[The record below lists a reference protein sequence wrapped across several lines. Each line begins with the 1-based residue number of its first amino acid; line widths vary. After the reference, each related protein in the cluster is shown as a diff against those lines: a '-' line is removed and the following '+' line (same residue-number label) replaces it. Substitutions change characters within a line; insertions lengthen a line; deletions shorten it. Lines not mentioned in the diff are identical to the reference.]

1 MAKDENKER
10 AECFGDYNAE
20 DWECSPDE
28 CADSKDCK
36 AATGKKAPPKAKAKA
51 KPTKEQ
57 KTKAVKK
64 VAKAPADD
72 AVHKAAKAKAK
83 AKAKSAPKIKAE
95 KPKKVKKE
103 KPAKKAEIVVVEEK
117 PLTKEVIAKT
127 DTYAEKILAL
137 KVKAANAAATLIL
150 KGGAMMKKAQE
161 LLPVDA
167 FKEWCEEKIGY
178 ERTMVLRF
186 IQGYELFSEKPE
198 LIKDLGVTK
207 ILAVLPH
214 PEPVKFL
221 EEHKDEVMEK
231 PYREVREIIAEDK
244 KEITGE
250 EPKKKETNP
259 VLDLVRALKSM
270 TGGMQKNFMIVS
282 KLAGRKKLKLD
293 AAEQEALQLH
303 LEELT
308 EWQEKLQAILDK
320 AKSEE

>member
-10 AECFGDYNAE
+10 AECFGDYNEE
-20 DWECSPDE
+20 DWECKPDE

-36 AATGKKAPPKAKAKA
+36 AATKKTKTKAKAKA
-51 KPTKEQ
+51 KPT
-57 KTKAVKK
+57 VKK
-64 VAKAPADD
+64 AA
-72 AVHKAAKAKAK
+72 AAKAKAK
-83 AKAKSAPKIKAE
+83 AKAKPKAKPKIKAE
-95 KPKKVKKE
+95 KPKKTAKAKA
-103 KPAKKAEIVVVEEK
+103 KPKSKAVVVTEDEK
-117 PLTKEVIAKT
+117 PLTKEVIKKT
-127 DTYAEKILAL
+127 DGYAEKIIAL
-137 KVKAANAAATLIL
+137 KLKAANAAATLIL

-186 IQGYELFSEKPE
+186 IQGYENFKDKPE
-198 LIKDLGVTK
+198 LIQDLGVTK

-221 EEHKDEVMEK
+221 EEHKEEVLDK
-231 PYREVREIIAEDK
+231 PYREVRDIIAKDK
-244 KEITGE
+244 AEITGE
-250 EPKKKETNP
+250 EPKEKKTNP

-270 TGGMQKNFMIVS
+270 TSGMQKNFMVVS

-293 AAEQEALQLH
+293 AAEQEALTLH
-303 LEELT
+303 LDELT

-320 AKSEE
+320 AKGE

>member
-1 MAKDENKER
+1 MANKDENTNP
-10 AECFGDYNAE
+10 ECFGEYSAE
-20 DWECSPDE
+20 DWECKPDE
-28 CADSKDCK
+28 CADSAACKKETAKKKGKKK
-36 AATGKKAPPKAKAKA
+36 AAPKKEA
-51 KPTKEQ
+51 KPTK
-57 KTKAVKK
+57 A
-64 VAKAPADD
+64 AA
-72 AVHKAAKAKAK
+72 AAKAKAK
-83 AKAKSAPKIKAE
+83 AKAKPAKKAAPKIKAE
-95 KPKKVKKE
+95 KPKKE
-103 KPAKKAEIVVVEEK
+103 AKPKKAKSKAVVVTEDEK
-117 PLTKEVIAKT
+117 PLTKKVIAQT
-127 DTYAEKILAL
+127 DTLAEKILAL

-186 IQGYELFSEKPE
+186 IQGYEKFSDKPE
-198 LIKDLGVTK
+198 LIQDLGVTK

-221 EEHKDEVMEK
+221 EEHKDEVLEK
-231 PYREVREIIAEDK
+231 PYREVRDIIAKDK
-244 KEITGE
+244 AEVTGE
-250 EPKKKETNP
+250 EPKEKKTNP

-270 TGGMQKNFMIVS
+270 TSGMQKNFMVVS

-320 AKSEE
+320 AK